1 MQESSQQIQQDPVP
15 ESSPVVQDV
24 DKGWEAAADAPI
36 VVDVEPPTDAIASV
50 NVRLEGYASAAFA
63 QPLRAQLLAELVP
76 GRDALVDLAAV
87 ERVDAC
93 GLQLLLAARAWTARH
108 GGSLTVAV
116 GDGPVRRMM
125 ATSGA
130 LSLLG
135 AGETSGLAVPQ
146 GSATTTVYT
155 G

>member
-1 MQESSQQIQQDPVP
+1 MKKLRRRPFRRFIQESSQQIQQDPVP
-15 ESSPVVQDV
+15 ESSPVAQDV

-36 VVDVEPPTDAIASV
+36 VVDAEPPTDATASQV
-50 NVRLEGYASAAFA
+50 SVRLEGYASAAFA
-63 QPLRAQLLAELVP
+63 QPLRAQLLAVLVP
-76 GRDALVDLAAV
+76 GRDALVDLTAV

-108 GGSLTVAV
+108 GGSLTVTV
-116 GDGPVRRMM
+116 GDGPVRGML

-135 AGETSGLAVPQ
+135 AGETSGQ
-146 GSATTTVYT
+146 
-155 G
+155 